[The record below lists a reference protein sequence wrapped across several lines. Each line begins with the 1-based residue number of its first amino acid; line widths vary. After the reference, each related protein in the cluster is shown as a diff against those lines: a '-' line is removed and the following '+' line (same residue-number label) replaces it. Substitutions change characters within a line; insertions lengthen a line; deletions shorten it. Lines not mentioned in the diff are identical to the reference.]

1 MVEDNYSMVTVGCL
15 MKVFFL
21 KCTYIK
27 KKTPFVLVN
36 CSAMLCA
43 IASFAPW

>member
-1 MVEDNYSMVTVGCL
+1 MVEDNYSMVTVGCP
-15 MKVFFL
+15 MKVFFFL
-21 KCTYIK
+21 NVHI